1 VRSIIRKILLE
12 SIESQKIEVGDIFST
27 AERDVENKPLIM
39 ITDIIQDGK
48 PGIKNAQT
56 RWGTKQYES
65 DGYSLNYKVSLDN
78 GETWKYEDGEG
89 HYVDTGWIGE
99 LVKMGH
105 WSLLQK
111 NINFFDGLNE
121 SEKNEENYDCVGIN
135 LSNLTTDEKIK
146 VLEKLEQVYNTFV
159 GFSRYAWVDQIQYL
173 VTDFTTPVT
182 VSLTLASLK
191 GRIGKC
197 GRYFTSVP
205 ENAYKE
211 ETDSYEIPVSMNG
224 TKLKWSKEIDASE
237 FLNMSFID
245 DTSKLFES
253 EEDYEW
259 LEDLGSEPF
268 QNVLIKNNPRIPH
281 LSDDIDIIMFNPPV
295 AVGDKR
301 FNKIAYWLEDEDY
314 YPETL
319 EEYNI
324 KTSYIEITRHKDD
337 RQNGRW
343 KIGPE
348 LNEQELY
355 NLSQTPKHE
364 SIIHPNWNG
373 NFWEEEVL
381 QVI

>member
-1 VRSIIRKILLE
+1 ME

-27 AERDVENKPLIM
+27 TERGVENKPLIM
-39 ITDIIQDGK
+39 VANIICDGE
-48 PGIKNAQT
+48 PGSKVVNSS
-56 RWGTKQYES
+56 WGTRHYNS
-65 DGYSLNYKVSLDN
+65 DGCSLNYKVSLDN
-78 GETWKYEDGEG
+78 GETWNYEDGEG

-99 LVKMGH
+99 LVKMGR

-111 NINFFDGLNE
+111 NINFFDGLTE
-121 SEKNEENYDCVGIN
+121 SEDEFEWVPDQGEIGLKARVNGKNFFIKNPIYQQDNGMFTKIIHGWNGCYEIIGEEIFTGVDCYIVE
-135 LSNLTTDEKIK
+135 LSVDYPEVYFPKK
-146 VLEKLEQVYNTFV
+146 VFLEK
-159 GFSRYAWVDQIQYL
+159 
-173 VTDFTTPVT
+173 DF
-182 VSLTLASLK
+182 
-191 GRIGKC
+191 C
-197 GRYFTSVP
+197 G
-205 ENAYKE
+205 
-211 ETDSYEIPVSMNG
+211 
-224 TKLKWSKEIDASE
+224 
-237 FLNMSFID
+237 ID
-245 DTSKLFES
+245 DTSNRLFES
-253 EEDYEW
+253 EESEENYEW
-259 LEDLGSEPF
+259 LEDLGSETF

-295 AVGDKR
+295 AIGDKR

-314 YPETL
+314 YPEIL

-355 NLSQTPKHE
+355 NLSQTPKH
-364 SIIHPNWNG
+364 PNWNC

>member
-1 VRSIIRKILLE
+1 ME

-56 RWGTKQYES
+56 GWGTKQYES

-121 SEKNEENYDCVGIN
+121 SEYDWVPKQSEIGLKVRVNNKNFFIKNPIHQQDNGMFTQIIHGWNGCYEIIGEEILKGVDCYVIDLN
-135 LSNLTTDEKIK
+135 ETYHEVYFRKKDF
-146 VLEKLEQVYNTFV
+146 LEK
-159 GFSRYAWVDQIQYL
+159 
-173 VTDFTTPVT
+173 DF
-182 VSLTLASLK
+182 
-191 GRIGKC
+191 C
-197 GRYFTSVP
+197 G
-205 ENAYKE
+205 
-211 ETDSYEIPVSMNG
+211 
-224 TKLKWSKEIDASE
+224 
-237 FLNMSFID
+237 ID
-245 DTSKLFES
+245 DTSNRLFES
-253 EEDYEW
+253 EESEENYEW

-319 EEYNI
+319 EVYNI
-324 KTSYIEITRHKDD
+324 KTSYIKITRHKDD
-337 RQNGRW
+337 RYNGRW
-343 KIGPE
+343 KIGPQ
-348 LNEQELY
+348 LTEQELY
-355 NLSQTPKHE
+355 NLSQTPK
-364 SIIHPNWNG
+364 HPNWNG

>member
-1 VRSIIRKILLE
+1 ME

-27 AERDVENKPLIM
+27 AGLERDVENKILIM
-39 ITDIIQDGK
+39 VANIICDGE
-48 PGIKNAQT
+48 PGSKVVNSS
-56 RWGTKQYES
+56 WGTRHYNS
-65 DGYSLNYKVSLDN
+65 DGCSLNYKVSLDN
-78 GETWKYEDGEG
+78 GETWNYEDGEG
-89 HYVDTGWIGE
+89 HYVDIGWIGE

-111 NINFFDGLNE
+111 NINFFD
-121 SEKNEENYDCVGIN
+121 
-135 LSNLTTDEKIK
+135 
-146 VLEKLEQVYNTFV
+146 
-159 GFSRYAWVDQIQYL
+159 
-173 VTDFTTPVT
+173 
-182 VSLTLASLK
+182 SLT
-191 GRIGKC
+191 
-197 GRYFTSVP
+197 
-205 ENAYKE
+205 
-211 ETDSYEIPVSMNG
+211 
-224 TKLKWSKEIDASE
+224 
-237 FLNMSFID
+237 
-245 DTSKLFES
+245 ES
-253 EEDYEW
+253 EENYEW
-259 LEDLGSEPF
+259 LEDLGSETF

-281 LSDDIDIIMFNPPV
+281 LSDDIDIIMFNPSV

-314 YPETL
+314 YPEIL

-355 NLSQTPKHE
+355 NLSQTPKH
-364 SIIHPNWNG
+364 PNWNG